1 MENFMW
7 DNRNSLTID
16 VIRQTY
22 EKLDYKFFSNGD
34 LNLNIFGIRD
44 NNPVANK
51 FDDIIGLAY
60 KLNGDWQL
68 KLYNATTDPGSYYMR
83 DELLDSRGVA
93 ILVPGQYRGAY
104 KLGKHRNQYPA
115 LVQHK
120 PLPVYR
126 DKNRDD
132 VHDFDP
138 ETIVT
143 GMYGINIH
151 RATANAKGKSVQ
163 VDKWSAGCQVI
174 AANDDWHEFY
184 KTVMDASKKY
194 GDTFTYTLFTEDQI
208 VV

>member
-1 MENFMW
+1 MW
-7 DNRNSLTID
+7 HNRNALTID
-16 VIRQTY
+16 MIQEAYSNLGYT
-22 EKLDYKFFSNGD
+22 FFTKGNF
-34 LNLNIFGIRD
+34 NLNIFGIRD
-44 NNPVANK
+44 SDPNANK

-60 KLNGDWQL
+60 KDNDDWQL
-68 KLYNATTDPGSYYMR
+68 KLYNATTDPGSYYMQE
-83 DELLDSRGVA
+83 ELLDSRGVA

-115 LVQHK
+115 LVQYK
-120 PLPVYR
+120 ELPVYR
-126 DKNRDD
+126 DKNRDN

-138 ETIVT
+138 KTIVT

-184 KTVMDASKKY
+184 GIVINASKRY
-194 GDTFTYTLFTEDQI
+194 GDKFTYTLFTEDQMG
-208 VV
+208 V